1 MKRCWTAA
9 PAAAC
14 LALLLT
20 ACGVGASS
28 AGASSNGA
36 STNSASTNSAS
47 SNDVTSG
54 AAASSSSGS
63 AVAADPSTSRAG
75 TPGTTKTQQSS
86 AAAITPSPATA
97 TSAVQNRDY
106 MDAPAGFWYGSDS
119 WPIPVNGSGPYT
131 NPVIGGGYGGY
142 IGMAGNWARWLGC
155 RTGNFLA
162 WSSTNSYQ
170 ANVNYTRYGRG
181 IGTGVYWYMGGPGVD
196 PRYSGTTHEAYGW
209 GAAQAVQAI
218 AAANRD
224 HVTYRVLFMDIEM
237 PGIAPAPDNGWA
249 SVYTSACGGIRT
261 GRSVSPALARA
272 EFNGF
277 ADYLTA
283 HSHYL
288 YGVYSEPGTWSQVFG
303 NKGYI
308 PHTYEWTYMPETASL
323 SRAPYGWCLKG
334 TGQCAQFFGGV
345 TGSSPYAVMWQWSG
359 GGGIRNPIGDFDQI
373 RTTYIR

>member
-1 MKRCWTAA
+1 MKRRWTAA

-14 LALLLT
+14 VAVLLAS
-20 ACGVGASS
+20 CGASS
-28 AGASSNGA
+28 AATDASSG
-36 STNSASTNSAS
+36 
-47 SNDVTSG
+47 V
-54 AAASSSSGS
+54 SGS
-63 AVAADPSTSRAG
+63 ARTSVAAGHFPGSGVTASPKPSRTGTSDPVSAQK
-75 TPGTTKTQQSS
+75 PG
-86 AAAITPSPATA
+86 PSPAVPNSAISRATA
-97 TSAVQNRDY
+97 TSAVQSRDFT
-106 MDAPAGFWYGSDS
+106 DAPAGFWYGSDS
-119 WPIPVNGSGPYT
+119 WPIPVKGSGPYT

-162 WSSTNSYQ
+162 WSGTNSYQ
-170 ANVNYTRYGRG
+170 ANVNYSRFGRG

-196 PRYSGTTHEAYGW
+196 PRYNGTGHEAYAW

-237 PGIAPAPDNGWA
+237 PGIAPARDNGWT
-249 SVYTSACGGIRT
+249 SVYTSACGGVRT
-261 GRSVSPALARA
+261 GRSVTPLLARA

-277 ADYLTA
+277 ADYLA
-283 HSHYL
+283 GHSHYL

-303 NKGYI
+303 NRGYI

-323 SRAPYGWCLKG
+323 SRAPNGWCLKG
-334 TGQCAQFFGGV
+334 TAQCARFFGGV

-373 RTTYIR
+373 KTTSIR

>member
-1 MKRCWTAA
+1 MWGKCVKRCWTAA
-9 PAAAC
+9 LAAAC
-14 LALLLT
+14 LAALLA
-20 ACGVGASS
+20 ACG
-28 AGASSNGA
+28 AGASSTGAAGNGAAGNGA
-36 STNSASTNSAS
+36 SGNGASGNGGTSA
-47 SNDVTSG
+47 
-54 AAASSSSGS
+54 
-63 AVAADPSTSRAG
+63 AADPSTSRSGA
-75 TPGTTKTQQSS
+75 PGTAS
-86 AAAITPSPATA
+86 APEPSPVAVTPSATPSPATA
-97 TSAVQNRDY
+97 TSAVPNRDY
-106 MDAPAGFWYGSDS
+106 LDAPAGFWYGSDS
-119 WPIPVNGSGPYT
+119 WPIPVNGAGPYT

-196 PRYSGTTHEAYGW
+196 PRYNGSANEAYGW

-224 HVTYRVLFMDIEM
+224 HATYRVLFMDIEM
-237 PGIAPAPDNGWA
+237 PGIAPAPDNGWS
-249 SVYTSACGGIRT
+249 SVYTSACGGVRT
-261 GRSVSPALARA
+261 GRHVSPALARA

-277 ADYLTA
+277 ADYLAA

-288 YGVYSEPGTWSQVFG
+288 SGVYSEPGTWSQVFG

-308 PHTYEWTYMPETASL
+308 PHTYEWTYLPETASL
-323 SRAPYGWCLKG
+323 SRAPNGWCLKG
-334 TGQCAQFFGGV
+334 AGQCAQFFGGV